1 MDDIIKLNVGG
12 QVFATTRATL
22 CREAGSMLARKF
34 DPESNFQP
42 PKELDGGV
50 FLDRDPKIFSYVLS
64 YLRNGCRV
72 VSDIPDEFL
81 KELHADAD
89 YFGLDGLKRY
99 CDEPP
104 PRARSKKEYRAI
116 KFCSDDDGMELLTKG
131 LENGWRIE
139 DKFEREK
146 TSHLGTGKQYY
157 TILSRSSSG
166 NH

>member
-50 FLDRDPKIFSYVLS
+50 FLDRDPRIFSYVLS
-64 YLRNGCRV
+64 YLRNGCRL
-72 VSDIPDEFL
+72 VSDIPDKFL

-89 YFGLDGLKRY
+89 YFGLDGLKRC
-99 CDEPP
+99 CDEP
-104 PRARSKKEYRAI
+104 RASKKEYRAI

-139 DKFEREK
+139 DKFERN
-146 TSHLGTGKQYY
+146 TSSSLGTGKQYY
-157 TILSRSSSG
+157 TILSRFSNNG
-166 NH
+166 R